1 MTDIIEANSEEAVVE
16 AIGAAAAAGRPI
28 EIRGAGSKA
37 LLGRPMRTE
46 SALTMTGL
54 SGVTAYEPEELVLTA
69 WAGTPLA
76 AIEDCLAAGGQ
87 ALAFEPRDLSAV
99 LGSAGAQTLGGVV
112 ATNLSGPRRCVGGAV
127 RDHVL
132 GLRAVN
138 GMGELFKAGG
148 KVVKNVTGYDLCK
161 VLTGSFGTLAAF
173 TEITVKV
180 LPAAETEETL
190 LVLGQDA
197 AAAVRLMSQAL
208 GSSAN
213 PSAAA
218 WLPGPLAARS
228 EAAASAAGTAAT
240 CLRLEGFG
248 PSVEARRRALLDRL
262 GSGSQV
268 VLLAAEGS
276 RRLWRQLRDLLVFI
290 PGRPDRHPDRALWK
304 LALRPSDAPALVER
318 LSRLDGAELFLDW
331 GGGLAWLGLTCGD
344 DAQAA
349 AVRDAMPA
357 GGHATLV
364 GAPEAVRASQPVFQ
378 PLPPPLAALEARL
391 KGSFDPKGI
400 LNPGRM
406 VATA

>member
-1 MTDIIEANSEEAVVE
+1 MAEIIEANSEAAVVE
-16 AIGAAAAAGRPI
+16 AIAAAAAGRPI

-37 LLGRPMRTE
+37 GLGRPMQAG
-46 SALTMTGL
+46 SCLAMTGL

-76 AIEDCLAAGGQ
+76 AIEDCLTAGGQ

-99 LGSAGAQTLGGVV
+99 LGGTGLQTLGGVV

-218 WLPGPLAARS
+218 WLPGPLAGRS
-228 EAAASAAGTAAT
+228 EAAGLSGGGAAT

-276 RRLWRQLRDLLVFI
+276 RRLWRQLRDLLVFV
-290 PGRPDRHPDRALWK
+290 PGRPDFALWK

-318 LSRLDGAELFLDW
+318 LSRLDGALPFLDW
-331 GGGLAWLGLTCGD
+331 GGGLAWLGLPCGD

-364 GAPEAVRASQPVFQ
+364 GAPAAVRASQPVFQ